1 MENPK
6 HWEGINKL
14 VETGVVPG
22 YITKKEAQA
31 AAKSIGWPINYVVRF
46 KRRFEL
52 VWVVADM
59 NNLFDTMNL
68 PTFKRNDDGAMRT
81 VSLNKTI

>member
-6 HWEGINKL
+6 HWEGINRL
-14 VETGVVPG
+14 IETSVIPTH
-22 YITKKEAQA
+22 ITKKEAQE
-31 AAKSIGWPINYVVRF
+31 AAKSIGWPVNYVVRF
-46 KRRFEL
+46 ERRFEL

-68 PTFKRNDDGAMRT
+68 PTFKRNDDGSMRT
-81 VSLNKTI
+81 VPLNKTA